1 MPSLGDMKHKFTAW
15 LPATDSYMQQYISAL
30 FIVRSRVQQVM
41 STKGGCMYHLGSTS
55 TDECTTVMSYYLS
68 EMKTEKT
75 AVVLV
80 VEPDTGNIPV
90 STFEKTCATTEKT

>member
-1 MPSLGDMKHKFTAW
+1 
-15 LPATDSYMQQYISAL
+15 
-30 FIVRSRVQQVM
+30 
-41 STKGGCMYHLGSTS
+41 MYHLGSTS